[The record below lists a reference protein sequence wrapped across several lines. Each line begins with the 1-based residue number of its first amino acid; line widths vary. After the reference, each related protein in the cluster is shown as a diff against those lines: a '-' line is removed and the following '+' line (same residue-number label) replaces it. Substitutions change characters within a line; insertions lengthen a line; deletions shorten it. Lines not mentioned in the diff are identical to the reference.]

1 MDIKG
6 NLAFNGNNGT
16 IWVNNLPLL
25 TCEKAEAKKKIK
37 YDERPA
43 TIGGGT
49 VRLELGH
56 TIEVS
61 FTLMKTGA
69 EDFEGSNFLFDKP
82 DMIFTEAN
90 AQGTIIKTVKCSG
103 ITFDE
108 LTLASFEKNKTGE
121 IEMSGQ
127 AETYEVII

>member
-16 IWVNNLPLL
+16 IWLDGVPYL
-25 TCEKAEAKKKIK
+25 TVSKAEAKKKID
-37 YDERPA
+37 YEELPA
-43 TIGGGT
+43 TIGGGK
-49 VRLELGH
+49 VR
-56 TIEVS
+56 IEVGHSIEIS
-61 FTLMKTGA
+61 FSMMKTGA
-69 EDFEGSNFLFDKP
+69 EDFESDNWLLDKP

-90 AQGTIIKTVKCSG
+90 AQGTVLKTVKCSG

-108 LTLASFEKNKTGE
+108 ITLASFEKNKVGM

-127 AETYEVII
+127 AETYETII